1 MSPKDLTGMRYR
13 GEESLPEHSR
23 CNATSS
29 EALEAP
35 DTQRVI
41 EAFKDMPGR
50 ELVEMIGHAR
60 RLEKRLR
67 RVAHNIVGPYVGIEE
82 HSERVANALTE
93 LDRLQQSAQSE
104 NTTTTEARAGLS
116 QGAPISGSTPD
127 ASALSATRCTAC
139 GAKEGEPCRG
149 NCERAMPS
157 SIGESGAAEYELLD
171 AAVAFI
177 ERNAASVFA
186 LEGFDRLS
194 MAIHN
199 HPGAHIKVEDRASRS
214 ATGAIRLADYINAA
228 DILASDAPH
237 VVVEKLQAAVDR
249 NAKNPRRYQARRV
262 SP

>member
-1 MSPKDLTGMRYR
+1 MNVKQQALRLGQAIQGKAIAFPVKLVTDNDNDPNIEWFEDSNGDHVDPYTVMLA
-13 GEESLPEHSR
+13 L
-23 CNATSS
+23 NA
-29 EALEAP
+29 AY
-35 DTQRVI
+35 
-41 EAFKDMPGR
+41 G
-50 ELVEMIGHAR
+50 
-60 RLEKRLR
+60 
-67 RVAHNIVGPYVGIEE
+67 
-82 HSERVANALTE
+82 
-93 LDRLQQSAQSE
+93 
-104 NTTTTEARAGLS
+104 
-116 QGAPISGSTPD
+116 TPQ
-127 ASALSATRCTAC
+127 
-139 GAKEGEPCRG
+139 
-149 NCERAMPS
+149 S

>member
-1 MSPKDLTGMRYR
+1 VSSGR
-13 GEESLPEHSR
+13 S
-23 CNATSS
+23 ATSS

-214 ATGAIRLADYINAA
+214 ATGESVVEEARSMLHTCEHITRLTEGMHTYDTAFVLRLCRAIVA
-228 DILASDAPH
+228 ASDGNIN
-237 VVVEKLQAAVDR
+237 K
-249 NAKNPRRYQARRV
+249 
-262 SP
+262 